1 MPWGFIIGC
10 ILIYVIV
17 YYFIKKDNWIDNKIL
32 NTIPLGFLI
41 CILWFI
47 IFLVIWTIISPEII
61 LNQPTEVVEIS
72 NYVVLDERILYTTK
86 DNQSFNNPYHE
97 DYLSIKNTNSI
108 SSSRIEIYK
117 NCEYTSP
124 IASFFFGDL
133 LIPTYYKIYVA
144 GD

>member
-10 ILIYVIV
+10 IIIYIV
-17 YYFIKKDNWIDNKIL
+17 TYYFIKKNKWIDNKIL
-32 NTIPLGFLI
+32 NTIPFGFLI
-41 CILWFI
+41 CVLWFLISLI
-47 IFLVIWTIISPEII
+47 IWEITSPEVI
-61 LNQPTEVVEIS
+61 LNQPAEIVEI
-72 NYVVLDERILYTTK
+72 NDYIILDERILYTTK
-86 DNQSFNNPYHE
+86 DNQFFNNHYYE
-97 DYLSIKNTNSI
+97 DFISIENINST
-108 SSSRIEIYK
+108 SSSKIEIYE